1 MATPLQRFL
10 AETTIKLVDRYS
22 ANYLG
27 KPLSQCVNDAFS
39 EAVDIGTKAIKD
51 AFKDSSWNNS
61 YAPPTKPSAKRA
73 AELVKVEEMVKA
85 LDDRIPQYISCLENA
100 VTIAVRTAST
110 PELLQMNVYT
120 IMTQSSGFR
129 LFAPTKTFAY
139 SRRPQ
144 FKKGTGD
151 WAVLFVKYLT
161 KKAPEN
167 TELHAGLEQIIEDA
181 VKKATETYFSSPEV
195 CEILRKGIAKQVDNN
210 AAVQGII
217 KQEMK
222 KTGKW
227 AQKEIKDTITLHGK
241 TVAADRIHDTLSHA
255 GHVVGSTAVGH
266 MLLTALSAPVV
277 KLALVKAAGTA
288 LGIEAVRAIVMK
300 FGVAT
305 LFACFLG
312 SAAASTILMWAA
324 LPIIAGVIVV
334 QWVTLPDTL
343 AKKLPGEV
351 VKELRKQAP
360 ETNRAV
366 VKSFVASAFETLLE
380 RIHESAMEGE
390 DS

>member
-1 MATPLQRFL
+1 MATPFQRLL
-10 AETTIKLVDRYS
+10 AEGTFRLLDQYS

-27 KPLSQCVNDAFS
+27 QPFSKCVS
-39 EAVDIGTKAIKD
+39 EAVDNAFDKGSKAIKD
-51 AFKDSSWNNS
+51 AFGQPKPRGRFLR
-61 YAPPTKPSAKRA
+61 PPKPPAQRA
-73 AELVKVEEMVKA
+73 AELVKMEEMVKA
-85 LDDRIPQYISCLENA
+85 LDDRIPEYISSIERA
-100 VTIAVRTAST
+100 VTVAVRTSST
-110 PELLQMNVYT
+110 PDLLQMNVFRT
-120 IMTQSSGFR
+120 TFSS
-129 LFAPTKTFAY
+129 KTLSY

-151 WAVLFVKYLT
+151 WAVLFFQYLV
-161 KKAPEN
+161 KKAPQG

-195 CEILRKGIAKQVDNN
+195 CTILRQGIARQVDDNV
-210 AAVQGII
+210 AVQNVI
-217 KQEMK
+217 KQEIE

-241 TVAADRIHDTLSHA
+241 TVAADRIHDSLSHA
-255 GHVVGSTAVGH
+255 GHVVGSTAIGH
-266 MLLTALSAPVV
+266 MLITALSAPVV
-277 KLALVKAAGTA
+277 KIALMKAAGTA
-288 LGIEAVRAIVMK
+288 LGIEAVRAIAMK
-300 FGVAT
+300 FGLAT

-324 LPIIAGVIVV
+324 LPIIATVIVV

-343 AKKLPGEV
+343 ADKLPGEV

-360 ETNRAV
+360 ETNQKV
-366 VKSFVASAFETLLE
+366 VKSFVKSAFETLIE
-380 RIHESAMEGE
+380 HIHESAMKVE